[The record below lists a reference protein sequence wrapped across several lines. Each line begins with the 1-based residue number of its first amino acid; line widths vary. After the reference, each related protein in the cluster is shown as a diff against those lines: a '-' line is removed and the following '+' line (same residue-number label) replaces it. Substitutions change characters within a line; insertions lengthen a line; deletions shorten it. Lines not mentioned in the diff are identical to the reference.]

1 MKNIEI
7 LLFCKEAI
15 LDWLEWHLVGF
26 VLACIL
32 SALFLL

>member
-15 LDWLEWHLVGF
+15 FENAPGTPAGF
-26 VLACIL
+26 ILAMQ
-32 SALFLL
+32 ARA